1 LIPLLAGFFV
11 AGCESNNPAN
21 IYAERHDLP
30 TPVPEAPRVEVARP
44 EPVVPVV
51 VEEKRE
57 PAFQM
62 RPATLVSSNPDFEVA
77 GATRPDLL
85 AMRSSG
91 EVVLKS
97 NDSAFLS
104 QSPML
109 FDGDLQS
116 LAKSESI
123 NPVFLEFEFQK
134 PIRLKAVRM
143 LFSHTVSHNWA
154 VHTDPK
160 KDGMMVRDA
169 PDQQWSRMDFSPP
182 ESTQWVR
189 IEMLRTSGDDF
200 VHLNE
205 IEFYVEN

>member
-1 LIPLLAGFFV
+1 
-11 AGCESNNPAN
+11 
-21 IYAERHDLP
+21 
-30 TPVPEAPRVEVARP
+30 
-44 EPVVPVV
+44 
-51 VEEKRE
+51 
-57 PAFQM
+57 
-62 RPATLVSSNPDFEVA
+62 
-77 GATRPDLL
+77 
-85 AMRSSG
+85 
-91 EVVLKS
+91 
-97 NDSAFLS
+97 
-104 QSPML
+104 ML
-109 FDGDLQS
+109 FDGDFQS

-154 VHTDPK
+154 VQTDPK

-169 PDQQWSRMDFSPP
+169 PDQQWSRMDFSPS
-182 ESTQWVR
+182 ETTQWVR